1 MEMTEQIKCF
11 VQERIDEDWVWI
23 IENRVGP
30 WVDQKGNSGYWDCVN
45 IYSQYKGIIKKG
57 LIRKDFAGLI
67 VAIRPKGLKKG
78 KTKEQ
83 LKGSMDQCP
92 LSLKLDK
99 METYAENSECGK
111 IIKELN
117 NLFSA
122 PIPPGKQEPS
132 FDTVESRLEEYLE
145 KRVATDQ
152 YARILKGETYC
163 GYTTTMSIEKYATEQ
178 FMNNKMPSF
187 VLVIECIDGKLSD
200 DIISM
205 LAGRYMTDSKI
216 KLVIASSSGFDERIK
231 KLAASRNVRLIRVNP
246 KYEVSENDILT
257 PRMEDGSSVRSY
269 EHRMLSDLV
278 PMTVPLVILDGI
290 YITTSLTDFLIRN
303 DIPVNNPGTA
313 HAPMLTRKFIEDVVS
328 YLIEKDVKKYVASLK
343 RCGVDDKVP
352 YCIID
357 PYEYARKDKLKILRS
372 DLSKQR
378 HLGHIDMKKKVVRLS
393 DKLEAG
399 DPRDRFSMG
408 HEYGHHKLHSH
419 PKFREFL
426 ERDAELEGEA
436 ASDIWEKH
444 WLEVQAN
451 VFASYMLMPREIVE
465 QLYNLY
471 WRKWFKCDMV
481 KPLYVK
487 APIYGDRDFQN
498 VVGPIARHMGVSL
511 EAMTIR
517 LQEMGLMLDI
527 LEVDMERVV

>member
-122 PIPPGKQEPS
+122 PIPQGKQEPS
-132 FDTVESRLEEYLE
+132 FDTIESRLEEYLE

-187 VLVIECIDGKLSD
+187 VLVIECIDGKISD

-328 YLIEKDVKKYVASLK
+328 HLIEKDVKKYVASLK

-465 QLYNLY
+465 LLYNLY

>member
-1 MEMTEQIKCF
+1 MEIKEQEKCF

-30 WVDQKGNSGYWDCVN
+30 WVGQKGNSGYWDCVN
-45 IYSQYKGIIKKG
+45 IYSQYIGILKKG
-57 LIRKDFAGLI
+57 LIRKDFAELI
-67 VAIRPKGLKKG
+67 IAIRPKGLKDG

-92 LSLKLDK
+92 LSLKLNQI
-99 METYAENSECGK
+99 ETYTENSECGK
-111 IIKELN
+111 IVKELN
-117 NLFSA
+117 GLFSA
-122 PIPPGKQEPS
+122 PVPLSKQES
-132 FDTVESRLEEYLE
+132 SVHTVESRLREYVE

-152 YARILKGETYC
+152 YARIFKGETYC

-187 VLVIECIDGKLSD
+187 VLVFECVDGKISD
-200 DIISM
+200 DTISM

-246 KYEVSENDILT
+246 KYEISGNDILT
-257 PRMEDGSSVRSY
+257 PRMEDGNSVHDY

-278 PMTVPLVILDGI
+278 PMTVPLVMLDGT
-290 YITTSLTDFLIRN
+290 YTTTSLVDFLLRN

-313 HAPMLTRKFIEDVVS
+313 HAPMLTRRFIEDLVS
-328 YLIEKDVKKYVASLK
+328 QLIEKDVKKYVALLK
-343 RCGVDDKVP
+343 RCGVNDKVP

-357 PYEYARKDKLKILRS
+357 PYEYAGRERLMICRS
-372 DLSKQR
+372 DLSKDR
-378 HLGHIDMKKKVVRLS
+378 HLGHIDTQKKRVWLS
-393 DKLEAG
+393 DKFEEG
-399 DPRDRFSMG
+399 DPRDRFSMA

-465 QLYNLY
+465 LLYNLY
-471 WRKWFKCDMV
+471 WRKWFKSDEV

-487 APIYGDRDFQN
+487 APVYGDRDFQN

-511 EAMTIR
+511 EAMSIR

-527 LEVDMERVV
+527 VEVDMGKAV